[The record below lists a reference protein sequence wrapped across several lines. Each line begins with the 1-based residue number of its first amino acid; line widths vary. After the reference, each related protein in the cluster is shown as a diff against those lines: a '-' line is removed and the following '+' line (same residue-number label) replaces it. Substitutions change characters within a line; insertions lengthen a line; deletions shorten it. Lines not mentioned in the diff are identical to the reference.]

1 MAKKSFANP
10 VVNELKGSAW
20 FQRPVAPSTESTPP
34 SLPPS
39 KPTTSRPS
47 SQSEE
52 QEVELSN
59 ASMLARK
66 KDSKLASKN
75 ASMLAIAPFTD
86 DDLKVLRQSTYNQ
99 LNVRGTEAEVEWLKD
114 VAYQLSKEV
123 KVGRVN
129 QQDVIRVG
137 MRLFE
142 KFMATNKA
150 ELIRILE
157 DLK

>member
-1 MAKKSFANP
+1 MGTYSQLLKKPQPP
-10 VVNELKGSAW
+10 VQPSA
-20 FQRPVAPSTESTPP
+20 PAAP
-34 SLPPS
+34 
-39 KPTTSRPS
+39 KP
-47 SQSEE
+47 QVQAEE
-52 QEVELSN
+52 PQV

-75 ASMLAIAPFTD
+75 ASMLAISPFTNED
-86 DDLKVLRQSTYNQ
+86 IIALRQSTYNQ
-99 LNVRGTEAEVEWLKD
+99 LNVRGTETEVEWLKD
-114 VAYQLSKEV
+114 VAYQLSKEL
-123 KVGRVN
+123 KTGRVN

>member
-1 MAKKSFANP
+1 MGTYSQLLKKPQPP
-10 VVNELKGSAW
+10 VQPSA
-20 FQRPVAPSTESTPP
+20 PAAP
-34 SLPPS
+34 
-39 KPTTSRPS
+39 KPQVQAEKP
-47 SQSEE
+47 Q
-52 QEVELSN
+52 V

-75 ASMLAIAPFTD
+75 ASMLAISPFTNED
-86 DDLKVLRQSTYNQ
+86 IIALRQSTYNQ
-99 LNVRGTEAEVEWLKD
+99 LNVRGTETEVEWLKD
-114 VAYQLSKEV
+114 VAYQLSKEL
-123 KVGRVN
+123 KTGRVN

>member
-1 MAKKSFANP
+1 MGTYSQLLKKPQPP
-10 VVNELKGSAW
+10 VKP
-20 FQRPVAPSTESTPP
+20 QAPAAP
-34 SLPPS
+34 
-39 KPTTSRPS
+39 KP
-47 SQSEE
+47 QVQAEE
-52 QEVELSN
+52 PQV

-75 ASMLAIAPFTD
+75 ASILAISPFTNED
-86 DDLKVLRQSTYNQ
+86 IIALRQSTYNQ
-99 LNVRGTEAEVEWLKD
+99 LNVRGTETEVEWLKD
-114 VAYQLSKEV
+114 VAYQLSKEL
-123 KVGRVN
+123 KTGRVN

>member
-1 MAKKSFANP
+1 MGTYSQLLKKPQPP
-10 VVNELKGSAW
+10 V
-20 FQRPVAPSTESTPP
+20 QPQAPAAP
-34 SLPPS
+34 
-39 KPTTSRPS
+39 KP
-47 SQSEE
+47 QVQAEE
-52 QEVELSN
+52 PQV

-75 ASMLAIAPFTD
+75 ASMLAISPFTNED
-86 DDLKVLRQSTYNQ
+86 IIALRQSTYNQ
-99 LNVRGTEAEVEWLKD
+99 LNVRGTETEVEWLKD
-114 VAYQLSKEV
+114 VAYQLSKEL
-123 KVGRVN
+123 KTGRVN

>member
-1 MAKKSFANP
+1 MGTYSQLLKKPQPP
-10 VVNELKGSAW
+10 V
-20 FQRPVAPSTESTPP
+20 QPQAPAAP
-34 SLPPS
+34 
-39 KPTTSRPS
+39 KP
-47 SQSEE
+47 QVQAEE
-52 QEVELSN
+52 PQV

-75 ASMLAIAPFTD
+75 ASILAISPFTNED
-86 DDLKVLRQSTYNQ
+86 IIALRQSTYNQ
-99 LNVRGTEAEVEWLKD
+99 LNVRGTETEVEWLKD
-114 VAYQLSKEV
+114 VAYQLSKEL
-123 KVGRVN
+123 KTGRVN

>member
-1 MAKKSFANP
+1 MGTYSQLLKKPQPP
-10 VVNELKGSAW
+10 VKP
-20 FQRPVAPSTESTPP
+20 QAPAAP
-34 SLPPS
+34 
-39 KPTTSRPS
+39 KPQVQAEKP
-47 SQSEE
+47 Q
-52 QEVELSN
+52 V

-75 ASMLAIAPFTD
+75 ASMLAISPFTNED
-86 DDLKVLRQSTYNQ
+86 IIALRQSTYNQ
-99 LNVRGTEAEVEWLKD
+99 LNVRGTETEVEWLKD
-114 VAYQLSKEV
+114 VAYQLSKEL
-123 KVGRVN
+123 KTGRVN

>member
-1 MAKKSFANP
+1 MGTYSQLLKKPQPP
-10 VVNELKGSAW
+10 VQPSA
-20 FQRPVAPSTESTPP
+20 PAAP
-34 SLPPS
+34 
-39 KPTTSRPS
+39 KPQVQAEKP
-47 SQSEE
+47 Q
-52 QEVELSN
+52 V

-75 ASMLAIAPFTD
+75 ASILAISPFTNED
-86 DDLKVLRQSTYNQ
+86 IIALRQSTYNQ
-99 LNVRGTEAEVEWLKD
+99 LNVRGTETEVEWLKD
-114 VAYQLSKEV
+114 VAYQLSKEL
-123 KVGRVN
+123 KTGRVN